1 MKYFIIHGDH
11 DYDFELEIEEY
22 ETKQEAVN
30 RVAFLKENNYSD
42 YRVNVIKGERM
53 GIISSWDIEEK
64 AC

>member
-1 MKYFIIHGDH
+1 MMKYFIIHG

-30 RVAFLKENNYSD
+30 RVAFLKENNSYD

-53 GIISSWDIEEK
+53 GIISSWDIEE
-64 AC
+64 

>member
-1 MKYFIIHGDH
+1 MMKYFIIHG

-30 RVAFLKENNYSD
+30 RVAFLKENNSFD

-53 GIISSWDIEEK
+53 GIISSWDIEE
-64 AC
+64 

>member
-1 MKYFIIHGDH
+1 MKYFIIHG

-30 RVAFLKENNYSD
+30 RVAFLKENNSFD

-53 GIISSWDIEEK
+53 GIISSWDIEE
-64 AC
+64 

>member
-1 MKYFIIHGDH
+1 MKYFIIHG

-30 RVAFLKENNYSD
+30 RIAFLKENNSSD

-53 GIISSWDIEEK
+53 GIISSWDIEE
-64 AC
+64 